1 MDYLPKQVAVV
12 ERWATC
18 GKVAVS
24 GGSSVTTTVDGSETR
39 CSVQVL
45 LLNML

>member
-1 MDYLPKQVAVV
+1 MYCPPKQVAVV

-18 GKVAVS
+18 GEVAVS
-24 GGSSVTTTVDGSETR
+24 GGSSVTTTVDRSATL

>member
-12 ERWATC
+12 ERWETC
-18 GKVAVS
+18 GKVTVS